1 MVGMS
6 DSQEQLLKSALSGD
20 QKSLVALLEQVGPQV
35 RAKIATKISST
46 WRTLVDEDDVMQV
59 TYLEAVMRLTS
70 FTGGMAQFVG
80 WLTRMAENNLI
91 DAIRSLEA
99 GRRPAPSKQIKK
111 SREESSSALLQ
122 LLGATMTTPSIVA
135 AKGEAGTLLDQA
147 LRTLPPDYEKVLR
160 MYDLEGKEIGQAAKE
175 LGRSEGAVFM
185 LRARALDRLRDALG
199 SPANFFS
206 QPGRE

>member
-1 MVGMS
+1 MAEAT
-6 DSQEQLLKSALSGD
+6 DQLLTKALAGD
-20 QKSLVALLEQVGPQV
+20 QRALIALLEEIGPQV
-35 RAKIATKISST
+35 RARIATKISPT

-59 TYLEAVMRLTS
+59 TYLEAVMRLQS
-70 FTGGMAQFVG
+70 FTNGGVPQFVG

-99 GRRPAPSKQIKK
+99 GRRPAPSKQIKR
-111 SREESSSALLQ
+111 SRDESSTALLN
-122 LLGATMTTPSIVA
+122 LLGATMTTPSKVA

-160 MYDLEGKEIGQAAKE
+160 MYDLEGQEIAEVAKA

-206 QPGRE
+206 QPGS